1 MSCIFDDKYGY
12 QLKRAPVLLHFI
24 HCSHTLLIMLGV
36 GMGMVDW
43 GINKN
48 KKLDHTVTGV
58 PGWLQR
64 LWAHTAA
71 RGMMETLG
79 LTNKGGGNF
88 EAKEN
93 PKMEIMI
100 QG

>member
-1 MSCIFDDKYGY
+1 
-12 QLKRAPVLLHFI
+12 
-24 HCSHTLLIMLGV
+24 MLGV

>member
-1 MSCIFDDKYGY
+1 MSCIFYEKYGY
-12 QLKRAPVLLHFI
+12 QLKRARAFTFYSLFP
-24 HCSHTLLIMLGV
+24 HTAHYV
-36 GMGMVDW
+36 GGGDGMVDW